1 MITLT
6 FSRAI
11 PVFFVI
17 QTLLFLLLLMV
28 SEKKSHINTKL
39 NISKKALSTIM
50 VLLYVILIISDILL
64 LLGRINYVFQTIIAT
79 IIPATIVPL
88 LVMNSEHKLMFAIV
102 LLWHLLL
109 LGLTMPPDLL
119 SITEGVHMTR
129 TMVIYG
135 KWLPE
140 LAHNP
145 SYNPF
150 PTMAFLRVALSY
162 TTGIP
167 WFSWFI
173 AYAMLLITTLA
184 FDLAVYSLALRATP
198 SHNTAILAVIIS
210 ALTPYLVVTGHAYQV
225 PATIMWLLSIAILI
239 KTLREPKKADF
250 IPIILLYVAA
260 ILTHTTA
267 YVAMMFPLMLII
279 LKLIFERK
287 EMNLKIHPVMKAIII
302 IFLTL
307 GIFRIAYEELYVKY
321 VYNLGYSGIKSLV
334 SNLLT
339 LLTLSSEEEG
349 IRLKFSLYDYS
360 GIPFYQAFLWAL
372 TASLATAI
380 TIYNMLRKRI
390 NIVILTSFISGA
402 LFIGLGYLSATLVVV
417 STQLY
422 RGTYVAFS
430 FLIPLA
436 AETIRKVINSR
447 KRSLALIVIFILIFS
462 SFLATRDPEISPLYK
477 LKSRGIPEKVL
488 DMAATQSDIVK
499 ADIIINSVNEI
510 EVFNNL
516 TFYSKYSLRFER
528 LTTYGESIPMFYS
541 RLSDALYKALY
552 MRGYTIKDAPIANI
566 NIVDLSKLSTLTANY
581 SIIINFGDEIVFK
594 A

>member
-17 QTLLFLLLLMV
+17 QTLLFLLLLIA

-50 VLLYVILIISDILL
+50 VLLYIILIISDISL
-64 LLGRINYVFQTIIAT
+64 LLGRINYVFQTITAT

-150 PTMAFLRVALSY
+150 PTMAFLRAALSY

-173 AYAMLLITTLA
+173 AYTMLLITTLA
-184 FDLAVYSLALRATP
+184 FDLAVYSLALRATS
-198 SHNTAILAVIIS
+198 SHSTAILAVIIS

-260 ILTHTTA
+260 ILTHATA
-267 YVAMMFPLMLII
+267 YVVMMFPLMLII

-287 EMNLKIHPVMKAIII
+287 EMNLKIHPVMKAVII

-307 GIFRIAYEELYVKY
+307 GIFRMAYEELYAKY
-321 VYNLGYSGIKSLV
+321 VYNLSYSGIKSLV
-334 SNLLT
+334 NKLLT

-349 IRLKFSLYDYS
+349 IGLKFSLYDYS

-402 LFIGLGYLSATLVVV
+402 LFIGLGYILATLVV

-447 KRSLALIVIFILIFS
+447 KRSLALIVVFILIFS

-488 DMAATQSDIVK
+488 DIAATQSDIVK

-516 TFYSKYSLRFER
+516 AFYSKYSLRFER
-528 LTTYGESIPMFYS
+528 LTTYGGSILMFYS

-552 MRGYTIKDAPIANI
+552 IRGYTIKDAPIANI
-566 NIVDLSKLSTLTANY
+566 NIVDLSKLSTFTANY
-581 SIIINFGDEIVFK
+581 SIVINFGDEIVFK

>member
-1 MITLT
+1 MVALT

-11 PVFFVI
+11 PVFFAI
-17 QTLLFLLLLMV
+17 QTLLFLLLLIA
-28 SEKKSHINTKL
+28 SEKKAN
-39 NISKKALSTIM
+39 KKRNPTPLKELSTVVI
-50 VLLYVILIISDILL
+50 LLYVILIAGNILVVLGEIGYIFQTVIVVITPTLVMILL
-64 LLGRINYVFQTIIAT
+64 AT
-79 IIPATIVPL
+79 GFKP
-88 LVMNSEHKLMFAIV
+88 KLMFTI
-102 LLWHLLL
+102 LFLWHLLL
-109 LGLTMPPDLL
+109 LDLTMPPDLL

-129 TMVIYG
+129 TMIIYS
-135 KWLPE
+135 KWIPE

-150 PTMAFLRVALSY
+150 PTMAFLRAALSY
-162 TTGIP
+162 ATGIP
-167 WFSWFI
+167 WFSWFV
-173 AYAMLLITTLA
+173 AYIILLITTLA
-184 FDLAVYSLALRATP
+184 FDSVIYSLTLGLT
-198 SHNTAILAVIIS
+198 SSSSSAILAVIIS

-239 KTLREPKKADF
+239 KTLREPKKEDF
-250 IPIILLYVAA
+250 ILIILLYVAA
-260 ILTHTTA
+260 ILTHATA
-267 YVAMMFPLMLII
+267 YVVMIFPLMLII

-287 EMNLKIHPVMKAIII
+287 EMNLKIHPVMKAVTL

-307 GIFRIAYEELYVKY
+307 GIFRIAYEELYAKY
-321 VYNLGYSGIKSLV
+321 VHNLGYSGIESLV
-334 SNLLT
+334 GKLLT

-349 IRLKFSLYDYS
+349 IGLKFSLYDYS

-402 LFIGLGYLSATLVVV
+402 LFIGLGYLSATLVV

-447 KRSLALIVIFILIFS
+447 KRSLALIVVFILIFS

-516 TFYSKYSLRFER
+516 AFYSKYSLRFER
-528 LTTYGESIPMFYS
+528 LTTYGGSIPMFYS

-552 MRGYTIKDAPIANI
+552 IRGYTIKDAPIANI
-566 NIVDLSKLSTLTANY
+566 NIVDLSKLSTFTANY
-581 SIIINFGDEIVFK
+581 SIVINFGDEIVFK

>member
-11 PVFFVI
+11 LVFFVI
-17 QTLLFLLLLMV
+17 QTLLSLLLLV
-28 SEKKSHINTKL
+28 ASKRKGHINTKL

-50 VLLYVILIISDILL
+50 VLLYIILIISDILL
-64 LLGRINYVFQTIIAT
+64 LLGRIDYILQTIIAT
-79 IIPATIVPL
+79 IISATIVPL
-88 LVMNSEHKLMFAIV
+88 LVMNSEHKLTFAIV

-109 LGLTMPPDLL
+109 LGLAMSPDLL
-119 SITEGVHMTR
+119 SITEGVHMVR
-129 TMVIYG
+129 TMIIYG
-135 KWLPE
+135 RWIPE

-150 PTMAFLRVALSY
+150 PTMAFLRAALSY

-173 AYAMLLITTLA
+173 AYTMLLITTLA
-184 FDLAVYSLALRATP
+184 FDLAVYSLALRATS
-198 SHNTAILAVIIS
+198 SHNTAILAVIIG

-250 IPIILLYVAA
+250 IPIILLYVVA
-260 ILTHTTA
+260 ILTHATA
-267 YVAMMFPLMLII
+267 YVVMIFPLMLII

-287 EMNLKIHPVMKAIII
+287 EMNLKIHPVMKTVII

-307 GIFRIAYEELYVKY
+307 GIFRIAYEELYAKY
-321 VYNLGYSGIKSLV
+321 VYNLGYSSIESLV
-334 SNLLT
+334 GKLLT
-339 LLTLSSEEEG
+339 LLTLSSEGEG
-349 IRLKFSLYDYS
+349 IGLKFSLYDYS

-380 TIYNMLRKRI
+380 TIYNMLRKCI

-402 LFIGLGYLSATLVVV
+402 LFIGLGYLSASLVV

-422 RGTYVAFS
+422 RGVYVAFS

-447 KRSLALIVIFILIFS
+447 KRTLALIVVFILIFS

-516 TFYSKYSLRFER
+516 AFYSKYSLRFER
-528 LTTYGESIPMFYS
+528 LTTYGGSIPMFYS

-552 MRGYTIKDAPIANI
+552 IRGYTIKDAPIANI
-566 NIVDLSKLSTLTANY
+566 NIVDLSKLSTFTANY
-581 SIIINFGDEIVFK
+581 SIVINFGDEIVFK